1 MIEGFVFSDI
11 IVSRPEGLLTMMS
24 QQDILEAN
32 EEGEPVFIDKDGG
45 ASINIRCAGVK
56 KHFAR
61 HVAALRNA

>member
-1 MIEGFVFSDI
+1 
-11 IVSRPEGLLTMMS
+11 MMS

-32 EEGEPVFIDKDGG
+32 EEGEPIFIDKDGG